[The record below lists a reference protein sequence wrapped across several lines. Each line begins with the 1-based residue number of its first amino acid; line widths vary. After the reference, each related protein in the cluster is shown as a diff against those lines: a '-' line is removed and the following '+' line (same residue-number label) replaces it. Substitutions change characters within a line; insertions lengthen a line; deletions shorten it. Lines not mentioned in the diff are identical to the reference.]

1 MKHVRFNRHLYR
13 RAAERVFKNDDDF
26 PLWVPPLKP
35 NEGST
40 EHHEVDKE

>member
-13 RAAERVFKNDDDF
+13 RAAERVFRNHDDF

-35 NEGST
+35 TVGLVG
-40 EHHEVDKE
+40 HHDVGKE